1 MGDIAFGFQAAPA
14 SDVHKSDQ
22 TLYREV
28 MEDCALGQKL
38 GYDAAWLLEHHFS
51 DYYPTPSPLL
61 FMAHIAAAFPDL
73 SLGTSV
79 LVLPWYHPLRLAE
92 EIAMLNGMTT
102 GTLHLGIGRGT
113 AKMEYDAYNVD
124 MNEARARFAECYRIV
139 EKGLAGE
146 PFTHD
151 GRFWKIERPIRLR
164 PEPVAE
170 EGALLRRHR
179 QPGQRR
185 GDGRPR
191 RGADLP
197 LDLPRQAPGQ
207 DPRALVGA
215 RRRRRARCHPAD
227 LGEDVHR
234 RHRRGSAGTRPPL
247 LSALLRPAVRDHYE
261 SDANPWAD
269 IPEYQDFSR
278 MFANLRKLTDPG
290 ELGPFMDSNLVGS
303 PATIC
308 RRIDQLAA
316 LGFNYF
322 MVSCA
327 TPGTPIGLRQRMM
340 TRFAEEVCP
349 RYSQSMRRKQ
359 AA

>member
-1 MGDIAFGFQAAPA
+1 
-14 SDVHKSDQ
+14 
-22 TLYREV
+22 
-28 MEDCALGQKL
+28 
-38 GYDAAWLLEHHFS
+38 
-51 DYYPTPSPLL
+51 
-61 FMAHIAAAFPDL
+61 
-73 SLGTSV
+73 
-79 LVLPWYHPLRLAE
+79 
-92 EIAMLNGMTT
+92 
-102 GTLHLGIGRGT
+102 
-113 AKMEYDAYNVD
+113 MEYDAYNVD

-164 PEPVAE
+164 PEPVPKKVRFY
-170 EGALLRRHR
+170 GAIGS
-179 QPGQRR
+179 PAQRR
-185 GDGRPR
+185 GDGRSR

-197 LDLPRQAPGQ
+197 LDLPRQAAGQ
-207 DPRALVGA
+207 DPRALA
-215 RRRRRARCHPAD
+215 
-227 LGEDVHR
+227 
-234 RHRRGSAGTRPPL
+234 
-247 LSALLRPAVRDHYE
+247 RPAPAPRAADAILPISVKMFIADTDEEARALGRRYYPPYFDLQCAHYE

-278 MFANLRKLTDPG
+278 MFANLRKLTDPA

-327 TPGTPIGLRQRMM
+327 TPGTPIELRQRMM

-349 RYSQSMRRKQ
+349 SYSQSMRRKQ